1 MQNLGAVIFDLDGTL
16 LDTVKDLTD
25 TMNVTLTKLE
35 LPVISVEEC
44 KQLVGKGLYE
54 FAYFSLP
61 AQNRQPEN
69 VNKLIE
75 EYITEYKRMGR
86 RKTKPYQGINK
97 LIKGLHARNIP
108 AVILSNKDES
118 AVKSDVADFLSE
130 TWFTGVYGAHPQRQL
145 KPDSATA
152 LKIAED
158 LKISPARV
166 AFIGD
171 TKTDMQTAKASGM
184 LAIGVLWGF
193 RSAEELTAHGADILV
208 ETPHQILQVIDQGT
222 VTVNHLAS

>member
-1 MQNLGAVIFDLDGTL
+1 MQNLEAVIFDLDGTL
-16 LDTVKDLTD
+16 LDTVEDLTD
-25 TMNVTLTKLE
+25 TMNITLIKLD

-61 AQNRQPEN
+61 EQSRQPEN

-75 EYITEYKRMGR
+75 EYIFEYKRRGR
-86 RKTKPYQGINK
+86 RKTRPYQGINE
-97 LIKGLHARNIP
+97 LIEGLHARKIP
-108 AVILSNKDES
+108 SAILSNKDET

-130 TWFTGVYGAHPQRQL
+130 TWFTGVYGAHPKRQL
-145 KPDSATA
+145 KPDPAAA
-152 LKIAED
+152 LKIAEY
-158 LKISPARV
+158 LNIPPAQV

-184 LAIGVLWGF
+184 FAIGVLWGF
-193 RSAEELTAHGADILV
+193 RSADELIANGADILV
-208 ETPHQILQVIDQGT
+208 ETPHQILQVLDQET
-222 VTVNHLAS
+222 VTVNTTV